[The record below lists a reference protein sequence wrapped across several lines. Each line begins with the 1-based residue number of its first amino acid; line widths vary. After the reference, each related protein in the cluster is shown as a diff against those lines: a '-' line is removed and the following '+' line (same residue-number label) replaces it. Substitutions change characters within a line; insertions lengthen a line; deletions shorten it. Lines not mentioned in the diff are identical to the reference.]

1 MAFINII
8 GNTISS
14 QRRKSGLP
22 DTLLAKLLYLWTGKY
37 DGDDLLNDL
46 DTSVITVT
54 AKDWATKYI
63 NSSSAA
69 TFAVPNNATYIDADG
84 SDDFWFDGVD
94 APIEASL
101 TQLISY
107 DPQRTFIK
115 YADFD
120 PYHVYAIGILKT
132 GEVLTDE
139 EKNILS
145 TYFKLHIFYF
155 GVLNDYGYL
164 KDNVGFE
171 QRDTGP

>member
-1 MAFINII
+1 MAFINVI

-14 QRRKSGLP
+14 QRRISGLP
-22 DTLLAKLLYLWTGKY
+22 DTLLAKMLYFWTGKY
-37 DGDDLLNDL
+37 DGDDLLSNL

-54 AKDWATKYI
+54 SKDWSSKYI
-63 NSSSAA
+63 NSASTA
-69 TFAVPNNATYIDADG
+69 TFAVPNNPTYLNADG
-84 SDDFWFDGVD
+84 ADDFWFDAGNTLIQVD
-94 APIEASL
+94 LA
-101 TQLISY
+101 QLIGY

-120 PYHVYAIGILKT
+120 PYHVYAICILKT
-132 GEVLTDE
+132 GEVLTDD

-145 TYFKLHIFYF
+145 HYFKLHLFYF
-155 GVLNDYGYL
+155 GVLNNFGYL